1 MPAEIRLATPG
12 DHDTVVDLLLAQL
25 QEHEI
30 PTPRERIAH
39 AVGGMLRDPSLGFI
53 LVALVGGRIVGVAY
67 LAYNWT
73 LEAGGRVVWV
83 EELYVDPARRCAGI
97 GTGLLRAA
105 LEHGRAQGCVAA
117 DLEVEESHTRAA
129 NLYAREG
136 FRPLP
141 RRRWNLRLE

>member
-1 MPAEIRLATPG
+1 MPTEIRLATPG
-12 DHDTVVDLLLAQL
+12 DHETVADLLLAQL
-25 QEHEI
+25 QEHGI
-30 PTPRERIAH
+30 PTPREEIAH

-53 LVALVGGRIVGVAY
+53 LVALVDGRIVGVAY

-73 LEAGGRVVWV
+73 LEAGGRVVWM
-83 EELYVDPARRCAGI
+83 EELYVDPAHRCAGI

-105 LEHGRAQGCVAA
+105 LEHARAQGCVAA

-129 NLYAREG
+129 NLYSREG

-141 RRRWNLRLE
+141 RRRWNLRLG